1 MLAGAPWGEEGSGG
15 WEGCKGGSGAAHE
28 QQLHRRRFE
37 FEFRIQTGCTWRTRG
52 SGGHVGSE
60 ADGAR
65 SRLAR
70 DTDARVVLGRPR
82 ARLINQKRL
91 NKVNQTKLRRRKVDF
106 SNGKDPP
113 NSFLGAPETV
123 LVPTS

>member
-52 SGGHVGSE
+52 VRGSCGVRGGWDEEPTGE
-60 ADGAR
+60 GR
-65 SRLAR
+65 GCKG
-70 DTDARVVLGRPR
+70 RVRM
-82 ARLINQKRL
+82 
-91 NKVNQTKLRRRKVDF
+91 T
-106 SNGKDPP
+106 
-113 NSFLGAPETV
+113 EC
-123 LVPTS
+123 